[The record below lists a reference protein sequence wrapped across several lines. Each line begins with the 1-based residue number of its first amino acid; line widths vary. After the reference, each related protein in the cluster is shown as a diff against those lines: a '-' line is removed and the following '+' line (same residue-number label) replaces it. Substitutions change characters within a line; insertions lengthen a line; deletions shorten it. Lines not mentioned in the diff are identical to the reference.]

1 MIRNFKKPM
10 LKASVEEQATLRFE
24 AIILSLT

>member
-1 MIRNFKKPM
+1 MTGKFKNPM
-10 LKASVEEQATLRFE
+10 LKASVEEQAAFKFE